1 MKLLDNI
8 LLPIDFSDSSEK
20 VVDASVQ
27 LAKTFKSRITLL
39 HVYSE
44 EHFPEE
50 TERFLE
56 IAIKDNLEKVKT
68 KITEAD
74 IEVAEIMMERGV
86 AFEKIIQIA
95 QDRDVN
101 VIMVGSGS
109 KKENDNFKL
118 GTTVEKLMRK
128 NQIPLWVVKNGAI
141 KPIQKIVCPVDFS
154 NSSIRAFQNAVTLTE
169 RFDAELNLI
178 HVFEPVMSTSARLS
192 VNAEEEN
199 KKRKEQK
206 EKELNDFLANYQ
218 LDHIRLTKDLLM
230 GVPFMEILRYIK
242 RSNSDLLIMGTTGKT
257 GLSKLLMGSVTEKV
271 TRELP
276 CSFITTKAKDIT
288 DNYLESNLKGIESIL
303 NPAKSLLKKGK
314 YEQSIEKFLI
324 GIKQYPD
331 NIPMLKGIIEAYE
344 ALGNEKKA
352 SYYKDYIT
360 EVVKRI
366 WGEEYLHM
374 INVDKRIK

>member
-1 MKLLDNI
+1 MKLLENI

-20 VVDASVQ
+20 AVDASIQ
-27 LAKTFKSRITLL
+27 LANIFKSRITLL

-44 EHFPEE
+44 EDFPEE

-56 IAIKDNLEKVKT
+56 IAIKDNLEKIKT

-74 IEVAEIMMERGV
+74 IEVANIMMEKGV

-95 QDRDVN
+95 QDKDVN
-101 VIMVGSGS
+101 VIVVGSGS

-128 NQIPLWVVKNGAI
+128 NQVPLWVVKNEAI
-141 KPIQKIVCPVDFS
+141 KPIQRIVCPVDFS
-154 NSSIRAFQNAVTLTE
+154 NSSVRAFQNAVTLAE
-169 RFDAELNLI
+169 KFNAELNLI
-178 HVFEPVMSTSARLS
+178 HVFEPVMSTSVRLS

-199 KKRKEQK
+199 KKRRESKK
-206 EKELNDFLANYQ
+206 KELNDFLSDYR
-218 LDHIRLTKDLLM
+218 LDHIKLTKELLM
-230 GVPFMEILRYIK
+230 GVPFLEILRYIK
-242 RSNSDLLIMGTTGKT
+242 RNNSDLLIMGTTGKT

-276 CSFITTKAKDIT
+276 VSFITTKAKDIT

-303 NPAKSLLKKGK
+303 NPAKSLLEKGK
-314 YEQSIEKFLI
+314 YEQAIEKFLI

-331 NIPMLKGIIEAYE
+331 NIPMLKGIIKAYE
-344 ALGNEKKA
+344 ATGNKKKA
-352 SYYKDYIT
+352 NYYKEYIK
-360 EVVKRI
+360 EVIERI
-366 WGEEYLHM
+366 WGTEYL
-374 INVDKRIK
+374 DKISLG